1 MRQDIQMTA
10 DLLRMLAAAEDDVS
24 QGRVAPVEET
34 FRDIRAAL
42 LAGKTKQ
49 GVSSIRNKNI

>member
-1 MRQDIQMTA
+1 MTA